1 MIAKH
6 KKRIVITLP
15 KELDEFLNETVKILN
30 EKDNSNTWTKSKLI
44 ERTLLIHMALAE
56 EPAQKT
62 EKHKGGI

>member
-15 KELDEFLNETVKILN
+15 KDLDEFLNETVKILN

-56 EPAQKT
+56 EQAQKDG
-62 EKHKGGI
+62 EA